1 MRATMSGREICP
13 LLMHLSIFLILWIRT
28 KIRVQVSS
36 EWLWWLLCQPIQ
48 PVTSCWKFLYAQT
61 WKHIFFK
68 SGLVTVRG
76 GTLLNLNHGIWG
88 TDTAPFMS
96 QAMQIHDIYRE
107 TYNSRNVFCRFRKY
121 PPGAG
126 GGVCRR
132 FTPAVKGGRLQWQDL
147 RGLYRQDQISC
158 GRGKAMV
165 VLVLLHMKL
174 QESSW

>member
-1 MRATMSGREICP
+1 MASLSTNPTRDVMLKIPICANMETH
-13 LLMHLSIFLILWIRT
+13 LLQIWIGDSERRNPVEFESWDLRYRHSIFY
-28 KIRVQVSS
+28 V
-36 EWLWWLLCQPIQ
+36 P
-48 PVTSCWKFLYAQT
+48 
-61 WKHIFFK
+61 
-68 SGLVTVRG
+68 
-76 GTLLNLNHGIWG
+76 
-88 TDTAPFMS
+88 
-96 QAMQIHDIYRE
+96 AMQIHDIYRE
-107 TYNSRNVFCRFRKY
+107 TYNSRNVFCCFRKH

-147 RGLYRQDQISC
+147 RGLYRQDQISR